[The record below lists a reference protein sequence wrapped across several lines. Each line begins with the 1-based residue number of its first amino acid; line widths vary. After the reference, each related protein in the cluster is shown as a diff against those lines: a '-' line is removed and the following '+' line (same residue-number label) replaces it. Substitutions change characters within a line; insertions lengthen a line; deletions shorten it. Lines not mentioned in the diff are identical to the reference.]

1 MRDENKIN
9 VLLVQPMKAPK
20 MVTINDS
27 LESMQRVVGGRIEEY
42 MPFEDDVAL
51 VCNEEGKMNGMQL
64 NRGIFDEQG
73 NLQDIIAGDF
83 FIAYAPIES
92 EKFLSL
98 PEDLTNKYAK
108 RFEKAEQF
116 MMMDGAIKVIPF
128 DAKKD
133 MMER

>member
-116 MMMDGAIKVIPF
+116 MMMDGAIKAIPF

>member
-1 MRDENKIN
+1 MRDENNID
-9 VLLVQPMKAPK
+9 VLLVQPMKAPR
-20 MVTINDS
+20 MVTIDDS
-27 LESMQRVVGGRIEEY
+27 LESMQRIVGGRIEEY

-51 VCNEEGKMNGMQL
+51 VCNEEGKMNRMQL

-108 RFEKAEQF
+108 KFERAEQF
-116 MMMDGAIKVIPF
+116 VMMDGAIKVIPF

>member
-1 MRDENKIN
+1 MRDENNIN

-20 MVTINDS
+20 LVTINDS

-42 MPFEDDVAL
+42 MPFEDDIAL

-64 NRGIFDEQG
+64 NRAIFDEQG

-83 FIAYAPIES
+83 FVVYSPIES

-98 PEDLTNKYAK
+98 PEDLTSKYSK
-108 RFEKAEQF
+108 RFEKIEQF
-116 MMMDGAIKVIPF
+116 IMMDGGIKVIPF
-128 DAKKD
+128 DAKRD